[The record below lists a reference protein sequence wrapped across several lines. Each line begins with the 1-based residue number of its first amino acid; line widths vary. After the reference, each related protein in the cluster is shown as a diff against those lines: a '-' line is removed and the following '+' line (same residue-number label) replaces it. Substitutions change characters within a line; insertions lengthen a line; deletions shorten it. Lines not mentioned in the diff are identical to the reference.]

1 MRARGSAAARRA
13 NREPDDDPH
22 WPCRIALRPRDPRDS
37 RERGS
42 ARCQMQEFSAV
53 EIFHRSP
60 QSACTITTQYHAAD
74 GTSVTGTSVRRQN
87 GLLLLLRVRAEVV
100 QGSRTPE

>member
-1 MRARGSAAARRA
+1 MRARGSAAARCA

-22 WPCRIALRPRDPRDS
+22 WPYRLTLRPRDPRYS

-53 EIFHRSP
+53 EMFHCSP
-60 QSACTITTQYHAAD
+60 QSACTIITQYHTAD
-74 GTSVTGTSVRRQN
+74 GRSVTGTPVRRQKD
-87 GLLLLLRVRAEVV
+87 LLLLLRVRAAES
-100 QGSRTPE
+100 G